1 MFLNWILPIMGAIW
15 GVATSAGIFAL
26 LIKLGVVPR
35 MVARCHLAEHALACE
50 NAIMLGTVAGGLLSL
65 GEGDVWIGNLLPQS
79 LGLQPGAHWLA
90 LLFIC
95 LLGLGAGI
103 FVGCQAMA
111 LAEILNMFPIL
122 FRRLKLREGL
132 GIMITALAL
141 GKMAGSLWYFIFS
154 YQNM

>member
-1 MFLNWILPIMGAIW
+1 
-15 GVATSAGIFAL
+15 
-26 LIKLGVVPR
+26 
-35 MVARCHLAEHALACE
+35 
-50 NAIMLGTVAGGLLSL
+50 
-65 GEGDVWIGNLLPQS
+65 
-79 LGLQPGAHWLA
+79 
-90 LLFIC
+90 
-95 LLGLGAGI
+95 
-103 FVGCQAMA
+103 MA